1 MKLTLAITSHQK
13 TAMGAGAVRIFD
25 QNGGKIGRRA
35 DSDWM
40 IADPDKILSGCHA
53 EIIWEKGE
61 FLVKDTS
68 TNGLFLNGSDSPLGK
83 DNVSR
88 LSDGDS
94 LRMGE
99 YTMQVS
105 LENLDL
111 AFTEEASPNMD
122 SIHDD
127 TGLSNRGF
135 DPLSGL
141 TVDSESE
148 IAKNKIISESD
159 HSDMLSDPFSP
170 PALNLDSSLT
180 SPSISTGGI
189 PEDWDLDDEE
199 ANSSD
204 QDFSAEVMQGS
215 TAGTDPTQEEVVD
228 NFDSPRENISES
240 VVDVVR
246 AEENPG
252 DSLSGATGADITLSD
267 KVGNNEPN
275 VLLLQG
281 LMDLL
286 AARMQLKNEFRLE
299 MTTVKPSENNPLK
312 FSASAQDAL
321 ELFSK
326 SSSSSYLPLDSAII
340 EGLEDIK
347 NHQFAMMA
355 AMRVAFERLVER
367 LDPSKFKTDS
377 AVKKSRIAAI
387 ALGEEKQNW
396 QRYENFYKEMISAAD
411 DPFQELFGREF
422 ASAYEDFALR
432 ASLNI
437 SGESDQ

>member
-1 MKLTLAITSHQK
+1 MNIKLTVTSYQK
-13 TAMGAGAVRIFD
+13 AALGAGAVRVFD

-35 DSDWM
+35 DSDWV
-40 IADPDKILSGCHA
+40 ITDPDKILSGCHA
-53 EIIWEKGE
+53 EISWEKSA
-61 FLVKDTS
+61 FLIKDTS
-68 TNGLFLNGSDSPLGK
+68 TNGLFLNGSNSPIGK
-83 DNVSR
+83 GNDAS
-88 LSDGDS
+88 LSDGDT

-99 YTMQVS
+99 YIMQVS
-105 LENLDL
+105 IENLVTDQSL
-111 AFTEEASPNMD
+111 PNID
-122 SIHDD
+122 STTDNID
-127 TGLSNRGF
+127 LSNQGF

-141 TVDSESE
+141 SLGSESE
-148 IAKNKIISESD
+148 AAKKEIVAESD
-159 HSDMLSDPFSP
+159 HSDALSDPFDP
-170 PALNLDSSLT
+170 PAMNLDSSLN
-180 SPSISTGGI
+180 SPSIATGGI
-189 PEDWDLDDEE
+189 PEDWDFDDEE
-199 ANSSD
+199 ANGSD
-204 QDFSAEVMQGS
+204 QELSAQVVRGS
-215 TAGTDPTQEEVVD
+215 IPGAGPVPEKVVD
-228 NFDSPRENISES
+228 NFDESEENISEP
-240 VVDVVR
+240 VADIGR
-246 AEENPG
+246 AEGNRG
-252 DSLSGATGADITLSD
+252 DSLSGATGASIASND
-267 KVGNNEPN
+267 KVGDNELN

-326 SSSSSYLPLDSAII
+326 SSSSAYLPFDRAVS

-347 NHQFAMMA
+347 NHQFAMIA

-367 LDPSKFKTDS
+367 LNPNKFKTDS
-377 AVKKSRIAAI
+377 DAKKLRIAAI

-396 QRYENFYKEMISAAD
+396 QRYETFYKEVISLSD

-422 ASAYEDFALR
+422 ASAYEDFSLR

>member
-1 MKLTLAITSHQK
+1 MNLFSLDETKNLIAGEG
-13 TAMGAGAVRIFD
+13 GAL
-25 QNGGKIGRRA
+25 
-35 DSDWM
+35 M
-40 IADPDKILSGCHA
+40 INTPKFAKRS

-68 TNGLFLNGSDSPLGK
+68 TNGLFLNGSDFPIGK
-83 DNVSR
+83 NNFSS

-99 YTMQVS
+99 YNMQVS

-111 AFTEEASPNMD
+111 EFAEESLPNID
-122 SIHDD
+122 NIHDD

-148 IAKNKIISESD
+148 IAKNKIVSESD

-199 ANSSD
+199 SNSSD
-204 QDFSAEVMQGS
+204 QELSAEVMQGS
-215 TAGTDPTQEEVVD
+215 IAGTDPIQEEVVD
-228 NFDSPRENISES
+228 NFDSPGENISES
-240 VVDVVR
+240 VVDVAR

-252 DSLSGATGADITLSD
+252 DSLSGSTGASIASGD

-275 VLLLQG
+275 ILLLQG

-326 SSSSSYLPLDSAII
+326 SSSSSYLPLDKAIR

-377 AVKKSRIAAI
+377 AAKKSRIAAI

-396 QRYENFYKEMISAAD
+396 QRYEDFYKEMISAAD

-422 ASAYEDFALR
+422 ALAYEDFALR